1 MKRDLEKARDRDRKK
16 HVKKMQ
22 LEIENADKIAALEKA
37 KVDLE
42 ITVARFER
50 DLGEKQKELD
60 KEKEYHKRLR
70 ESLSKDID
78 TWKGKYEIIAKYDTE
93 ERPSEY

>member
-1 MKRDLEKARDRDRKK
+1 
-16 HVKKMQ
+16 MQ
-22 LEIENADKIAALEKA
+22 LEIENADKIAALKKA

-42 ITVARFER
+42 ATVARFER
-50 DLGEKQKELD
+50 DLEEKQKELD
-60 KEKEYHKRLR
+60 KEKEYHKRLQ

-78 TWKGKYEIIAKYDTE
+78 TWKGKYEEIIAKYDTE